1 MMENV
6 QVNIKDWKTIL
17 GTQKR
22 ENIIGVK
29 TRVGIYF
36 PLIKNSLILES
47 IKQKISITQNAM
59 DLFVDAFGDSG

>member
-1 MMENV
+1 MFRLTS
-6 QVNIKDWKTIL
+6 KTERQSL
-17 GTQKR
+17 EHKKR

-59 DLFVDAFGDSG
+59 DMFVDAFGDSG